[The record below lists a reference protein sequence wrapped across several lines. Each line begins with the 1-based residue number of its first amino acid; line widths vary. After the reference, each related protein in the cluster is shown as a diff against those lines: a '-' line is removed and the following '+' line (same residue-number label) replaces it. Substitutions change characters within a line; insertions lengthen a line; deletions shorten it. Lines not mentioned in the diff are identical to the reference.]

1 MRDQT
6 GAGAHPP
13 ALAGRSGRPGNKHA
27 GSPGA
32 SAARKPDRAVP
43 SGAERVA
50 ARLAL
55 AIAVALPLHP
65 ALAQLDAQGKSDL
78 PGQQSVDPELDPF
91 PFDGRLA
98 LRAYFK
104 QRLPSMWWANEPEY
118 NLGHYS
124 VTVHVPD
131 SWRGNPTS
139 ALLALCPHAY
149 SNLWTGIRSFE
160 VKAMY
165 KNAPWPGVT
174 CRP

>member
-6 GAGAHPP
+6 GARTHPP
-13 ALAGRSGRPGNKHA
+13 ALAGRCGRSGNKHA
-27 GSPGA
+27 GRRGA
-32 SAARKPDRAVP
+32 SAAIRAA
-43 SGAERVA
+43 GAKRGRGRFAAGLALLLAVA
-50 ARLAL
+50 A
-55 AIAVALPLHP
+55 PPKP

-104 QRLPSMWWANEPEY
+104 ERLPSMWWANEPEY
-118 NLGHYS
+118 NLGRYS
-124 VTVHVPD
+124 ITIHAPD
-131 SWRGNPTS
+131 SWRGNPTA
-139 ALLALCPHAY
+139 ALLALCPQPY
-149 SNLWTGIRSFE
+149 SNLWTGIKSFE
-160 VKAMY
+160 LKVMY

>member
-6 GAGAHPP
+6 GAHPHPP
-13 ALAGRSGRPGNKHA
+13 ALAGRCGRPGNKHA
-27 GSPGA
+27 GPPGA
-32 SAARKPDRAVP
+32 SARDKPKCAVRRAVRP
-43 SGAERVA
+43 MA
-50 ARLAL
+50 ASLAVLLAAAL
-55 AIAVALPLHP
+55 APPSAW
-65 ALAQLDAQGKSDL
+65 AQLDAQGKSDL

-104 QRLPSMWWANEPEY
+104 ERLPSMWWANEPEY
-118 NLGHYS
+118 NLGRYS

-139 ALLALCPHAY
+139 ALLALCPQAY

>member
-6 GAGAHPP
+6 GARTHPP
-13 ALAGRSGRPGNKHA
+13 ALAGRSGRSRNKHA
-27 GSPGA
+27 GPPGA
-32 SAARKPDRAVP
+32 SAALWPKRAARSGARRLAAGLALVIAAAVP
-43 SGAERVA
+43 LDP
-50 ARLAL
+50 AR
-55 AIAVALPLHP
+55 
-65 ALAQLDAQGKSDL
+65 AQLDAQGKSDL

-104 QRLPSMWWANEPEY
+104 ERLPSMWWANEPEY
-118 NLGHYS
+118 NLGRYS

-139 ALLALCPHAY
+139 ALLALCPQAY